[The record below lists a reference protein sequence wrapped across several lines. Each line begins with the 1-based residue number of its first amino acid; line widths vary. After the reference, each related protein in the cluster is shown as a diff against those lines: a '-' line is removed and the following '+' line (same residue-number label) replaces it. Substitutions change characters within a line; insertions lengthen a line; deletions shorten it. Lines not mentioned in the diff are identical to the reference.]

1 MQSILD
7 KIAFEKL
14 VTDYTKN
21 HLDNELLLQNTDFVL
36 TGIMITL
43 VIALIVKVL
52 KIKQKGLLLILCL
65 LSLAAGILILVVAR
79 MQYVLNVKV
88 SQITLVSH
96 KKEIEQIQILAR

>member
-7 KIAFEKL
+7 KIEFL
-14 VTDYTKN
+14 QNVTHYTKN
-21 HLDNELLLQNTDFVL
+21 HLDNELMLQNTDFVL
-36 TGIMITL
+36 TSIMITL

-52 KIKQKGLLLILCL
+52 KIKQKGLLLILCI

-88 SQITLVSH
+88 SEITLLNH
-96 KKEIEQIQILAR
+96 KKDLEQV